1 MSQYYAL
8 PDAENGFSAAV
19 TSFCKKLLESG
30 AVEAVMAPQRLP
42 NNPMVH
48 HTLVQDAS
56 KLNNVDPSAPV
67 MNINGGTL
75 AARLTRQDPG
85 GKIGMLLRPCE
96 LRAYAELVKLN
107 QGDRDYVL
115 LIGTD
120 CYGTFEPPAFQTWA
134 ENASN
139 GNGAFLDAVRSS
151 DEAPKD
157 APEIR
162 KNCRACEYPT
172 PDIADIQIQLMGVD
186 GAGAVTS
193 GTEAGAAV
201 LSELGLSEQGE
212 PANREKAVGDIVA
225 KRTAVRDALFEEV
238 RTELLPM
245 EKILNELS
253 RCINCYNCRDAC
265 PVCYCRSCVFDG
277 QTFEHPSSQYFE
289 VGAEEGRRQ
298 DSHGHPVF
306 PHHQNGSHEH
316 VLRGMRAV
324 HERLSHG
331 NPGRRH
337 LPHGRSENAG
347 GLRLRS
353 GQELRRNPPADDVP
367 GRGTG
372 AQVRIAWVKS
382 YKKQSIGGFARSGGP
397 TTVDRRWRKKTGKR
411 TKRKSWT
418 RRPWITILSRKS

>member
-30 AVEAVMAPQRLP
+30 AVQAVMAPQRLP
-42 NNPMVH
+42 NSPMVH

-56 KLNNVDPSAPV
+56 KLNNADPSAPV

-85 GKIGMLLRPCE
+85 GKIGVLLRPCE

-107 QGDRDYVL
+107 QGDRDYAL

-120 CYGTFEPPAFQTWA
+120 CYGTFEPPDFHTWA
-134 ENASN
+134 GNASN
-139 GNGAFLDAVRSS
+139 GNGAFLEAVRSS
-151 DEAPKD
+151 GEAPKD

-162 KNCRACEYPT
+162 KSCRACEYPT

-201 LSELGLSEQGE
+201 LSTLGLSEKGE
-212 PANREKAVGDIVA
+212 PSNRQKAVGDIVA
-225 KRTAVRDALFEEV
+225 KRTAFRDTLFEEV

-277 QTFEHPSSQYFE
+277 QTFEHPSSQYLKWAQRKGAIKMPTDTLFFHTTRMSHMSTSC
-289 VGAEEGRRQ
+289 VGCGQCTSACPMGIRVGDIFRTVAQ
-298 DSHGHPVF
+298 KTQAVF
-306 PHHQNGSHEH
+306 
-316 VLRGMRAV
+316 
-324 HERLSHG
+324 
-331 NPGRRH
+331 
-337 LPHGRSENAG
+337 
-347 GLRLRS
+347 
-353 GQELRRNPPADDVP
+353 DYVP
-367 GRGTG
+367 GRSFDETLPMTMF
-372 AQVRIAWVKS
+372 REEELEPK
-382 YKKQSIGGFARSGGP
+382 
-397 TTVDRRWRKKTGKR
+397 
-411 TKRKSWT
+411 
-418 RRPWITILSRKS
+418 